1 MADIYSVSH
10 PQLTV
15 IDGYYCQEGNGPS
28 AGDVVKLDLI
38 LAGFDPVALDTTVC
52 NIIALDPKRVLYIAK
67 AEQKGLGTTNLDQFD
82 FSGEELSSVKHPFKL
97 PKVHMV
103 SVALPK
109 KLMDAIAKKLFKVL
123 INFDP
128 NKCKQCGYVLE
139 KLSRAA
145 CLATN
150 RIETGE
156 IPRWNADKCITCYCC
171 AELCPYEAVNFK
183 VNIAKNVFKT
193 WLGWTFVAIIVV
205 LVGFI
210 IWFK

>member
-1 MADIYSVSH
+1 
-10 PQLTV
+10 
-15 IDGYYCQEGNGPS
+15 
-28 AGDVVKLDLI
+28 
-38 LAGFDPVALDTTVC
+38 
-52 NIIALDPKRVLYIAK
+52 
-67 AEQKGLGTTNLDQFD
+67 
-82 FSGEELSSVKHPFKL
+82 
-97 PKVHMV
+97 MV

-109 KLMDAIAKKLFKVL
+109 KLMNPVAKKLFKVS

-128 NKCKQCGYVLE
+128 NKCKQCGTCWKNCPVQAVSPPTEL
-139 KLSRAA
+139 KP
-145 CLATN
+145 
-150 RIETGE
+150 GK